1 MNKQAI
7 YRTIKRAHESQAPVE
22 YTYLD
27 IRSEIRKTI
36 NELPGKLEELMVECK
51 SLGRV
56 YQYDRDYVLF
66 ITEESG
72 DEIDYTIMHQA
83 LLKEV
88 RILK

>member
-1 MNKQAI
+1 
-7 YRTIKRAHESQAPVE
+7 
-22 YTYLD
+22 
-27 IRSEIRKTI
+27 
-36 NELPGKLEELMVECK
+36 MVECK